1 MTARTLIS
9 LTVLMVL
16 ALVALPDDRALA
28 TGSQDT
34 TELSAGSVQQLRAS
48 LDGAVQGTGGS
59 NARWSILARSLDRGD
74 QLYARS
80 PRQSL
85 APASN
90 VKLFTTAAALAHLGP
105 DYRFSTFM
113 LATGP
118 IQDGVLMGDLYLY
131 GTGDPTI
138 GTRFAASP
146 AGALVALSD
155 SLAALGVREIRGDLV
170 GDGSY
175 FSGPRT
181 GAGWQEDYMN
191 AWYAAP
197 AGALSVHENIVRIE
211 VTAGEDGAL
220 EYHLTPGGEG
230 IAIRHDTTHSGRLR
244 VRRMDYDGPVV
255 VLGRTGQSA
264 SHAVSVADTEMY
276 AAALF
281 RDVLEERGIVL
292 NGDTRGIIEPGNSPV
307 TAGRSFPASLDDD
320 APRLRVLA
328 VHRSEPLMEVL
339 TVINQQSHNFYAEQ
353 LLRTVGRVANGAGSA
368 EAGAAA
374 VMAILAEADVDTTQV
389 QIVDGAGLSPL
400 NRATAESFVGLLAY
414 MAASPSAE
422 PFMESLPV
430 AGEVRRFRRMGGTPA
445 GGNLRAKTG
454 TIEGVSALSGYV
466 NAANGE
472 LIAFSII
479 GNDLGSVGSAK
490 SLENTI
496 GARLAAFDRGG
507 GATGQ
512 PRAGSP

>member
-1 MTARTLIS
+1 MKARTLAS
-9 LTVLMVL
+9 LMVT
-16 ALVALPDDRALA
+16 
-28 TGSQDT
+28 TGLT
-34 TELSAGSVQQLRAS
+34 LAGSGRVAQESPAAPPATVQQLEAS
-48 LDGAVQGTGGS
+48 LEEAVQGTGGS
-59 NARWSILARSLDRGD
+59 DARWSILAKSLDRD
-74 QLYARS
+74 QQLYART
-80 PRQSL
+80 PRQPL

-90 VKLFTTAAALAHLGP
+90 VKLFTTAAALEHLGA

-118 IQDGVLMGDLYLY
+118 IRDGVLMGDLYLY

-138 GTRFAASP
+138 GTRFAESP

-155 SLAALGVREIRGDLV
+155 SLAALGVREIRGDIV

-181 GAGWQEDYMN
+181 GAGWEEDYMN

-211 VTAGEDGAL
+211 VAAGENGAL
-220 EYHLTPGGEG
+220 EYELTPGGEG
-230 IAIRHDTTHSGRLR
+230 IAVRHDTTHNGRLR

-255 VLGRTGQSA
+255 VLGRTGRSA

-292 NGDTRGIIEPGNSPV
+292 RGETRGIIEPGESPV
-307 TAGRSFPASLDDD
+307 TAGRAFPAALDDE
-320 APRLRVLA
+320 APRLQVLA
-328 VHRSEPLMEVL
+328 VHRSEPLIEIL
-339 TVINQQSHNFYAEQ
+339 TVINQQSHNFYSEQ
-353 LLRTVGRVANGAGSA
+353 MLRTVGRVANGEGSA
-368 EAGAAA
+368 EAGAAV
-374 VMAILAEADVDTTQV
+374 VMAILEEAGVDTTDV
-389 QIVDGAGLSPL
+389 RIVDGCGLSPL
-400 NRATAESFVGLLAY
+400 NRATAESFVGLLTY
-414 MAASPSAE
+414 MADSPSAE
-422 PFMESLPV
+422 SFMESLPV
-430 AGEVRRFRRMGGTPA
+430 AGEVRRFRRMAGTPA

-454 TIEGVSALSGYV
+454 TIDRVSALSGYV

-479 GNDLGSVGSAK
+479 GNDLSSVGSAK

-496 GARLAAFDRGG
+496 GARLAAFNPGG

-512 PRAGSP
+512 P